1 MIITK
6 KIAEAIIDK
15 HKVYAPAAAKVILVH
30 EDARVFFAEKF
41 EQGCLFWSA
50 DTMRESKLQGL
61 IHKLTLVAKRNDQGD
76 WVGVADFSSKV
87 TPPTPKSRQERI
99 LEAQENLRA
108 ARASKPK
115 PDQSPTIIPATKVE
129 LPPVSEKAV
138 DQLVKKRGGEF
149 RKTDTEY
156 AHLVKPVELVKPVT
170 SCEVIKSLKSIQP
183 FIPNSP
189 GDDEFISIRELG
201 PVAARRVPD
210 ELFVSFR
217 SDGKIIFCKALR
229 ETLPWPQLELMV
241 SRNFARFAIK
251 QGKTYSANQ
260 SGTYVNKALR
270 DKINFPAD
278 SGTVR
283 VIVEWDETL
292 NMYVG
297 EFQ

>member
-156 AHLVKPVELVKPVT
+156 AHLVKPVELVSAVVDLAKAVR
-170 SCEVIKSLKSIQP
+170 E
-183 FIPNSP
+183 
-189 GDDEFISIRELG
+189 DDSEFISIRELG